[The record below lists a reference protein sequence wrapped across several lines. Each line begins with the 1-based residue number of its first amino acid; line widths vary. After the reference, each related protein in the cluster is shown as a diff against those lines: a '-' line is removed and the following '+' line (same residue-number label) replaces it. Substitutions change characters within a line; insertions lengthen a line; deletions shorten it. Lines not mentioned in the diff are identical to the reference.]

1 MWWYIRMGTR
11 TSRCT
16 PSGVGAG
23 LSVADR
29 AGAGQDPVEAS
40 VAVSGSVHDTGL
52 SVAVGERIE
61 DTVGASAS
69 GKDVDERINGEEG
82 DDRRIGARVGGN
94 VDGRKEA
101 LSKCPRDLSRPVI
114 WRPRLRADWAVVD
127 APCSSVLSEAQWV

>member
-1 MWWYIRMGTR
+1 MWWYIRMGIR

-23 LSVADR
+23 LSAADS
-29 AGAGQDPVEAS
+29 ADAGQDPVEAR
-40 VAVSGSVHDTGL
+40 VVVSGSVHDTGL

-61 DTVGASAS
+61 GTGGASAG
-69 GKDVDERINGEEG
+69 GKDVGECITGEEG
-82 DDRRIGARVGGN
+82 DGRRIGARVGSN

-101 LSKCPRDLSRPVI
+101 PSKCPRDLSRPVI
-114 WRPRLRADWAVVD
+114 WRPRLRAGWAVVD

>member
-23 LSVADR
+23 LTVADS
-29 AGAGQDPVEAS
+29 AGAGQDPVEAR
-40 VAVSGSVHDTGL
+40 VVVSESIHDTGL
-52 SVAVGERIE
+52 SAAAGERIE
-61 DTVGASAS
+61 DTVGASAG
-69 GKDVDERINGEEG
+69 GKDVGECINGEEG

-114 WRPRLRADWAVVD
+114 WRRLGADWAAVD
-127 APCSSVLSEAQWV
+127 TPCSSVLSEAQWV

>member
-61 DTVGASAS
+61 DT
-69 GKDVDERINGEEG
+69 
-82 DDRRIGARVGGN
+82 RRIGARVGDN

-114 WRPRLRADWAVVD
+114 WRSRLRADWAVVD

>member
-61 DTVGASAS
+61 DTVGASAG
-69 GKDVDERINGEEG
+69 GKDVGE
-82 DDRRIGARVGGN
+82 RRIGARVGDN

-114 WRPRLRADWAVVD
+114 WRSRLRADWAVVD